1 MHTFCTAVP
10 TTLGP
15 FAPKPRAVTARKW
28 MPSIYFH
35 SQHWPPR
42 LMEALRCWFTKL
54 KQHRELL
61 LWLINYLLCFFKEM
75 PDVLQWLGSWALGQ
89 DVSDLIDFLLHRVHS
104 LPVRP
109 NHTTDLQSLGFLQEL
124 LGPVGQLSDDHV
136 PKSKALVAGRA
147 VGEDARVAPG
157 ALVTAW
163 ALHALHTHT
172 LASGLVTLWCLD
184 APGVAVTG

>member
-1 MHTFCTAVP
+1 MNAQHLFSLTALTP
-10 TTLGP
+10 L
-15 FAPKPRAVTARKW
+15 
-28 MPSIYFH
+28 
-35 SQHWPPR
+35 
-42 LMEALRCWFTKL
+42 LMEAPRCWFTKL
-54 KQHRELL
+54 KPHCELL
-61 LWLINYLLCFFKEM
+61 LWFISYLLCFLKEI

-89 DVSDLIDFLLHRVHS
+89 DVSDLVDFLLHRVHS

-109 NHTTDLQSLGFLQEL
+109 NHTTDLQGLGFLQEL

-136 PKSKALVAGRA
+136 PNSKALVAGCA

-163 ALHALHTHT
+163 TLHTLHTHT
-172 LASGLVTLWCLD
+172 LASGLVTLRCLD